1 MTSYFYTTKKGEVY
15 ELRMELNSE
24 RQECYTEVIY
34 VIALPCYRVGE
45 ERRYS
50 NGVP

>member
-24 RQECYTEVIY
+24 RQGSKQDKVFFAAHFGSI
-34 VIALPCYRVGE
+34 G
-45 ERRYS
+45 
-50 NGVP
+50 